1 MMELSPILEQR
12 LHDLT
17 KAFLNENANIN
28 LSALRTE
35 DACWHGNILDSL
47 ALADAVAAKKIP
59 APHML
64 MDIGTGGGF
73 PLLPLAIV
81 YPEATC
87 IGLDSIG
94 KKMKA
99 IERIADK
106 LKIKNTKC
114 IAERSENI
122 ALKPAHREKYDTV
135 TARAVAPL
143 NILLEYTTPFVRIGG
158 HVVLWKSMHI
168 DEELAA
174 ATNAASMLGCILSDQ
189 YTYDLGGDWG
199 TRQLLI
205 YSKQEKTPKMYP
217 RQVGEAKVK
226 PL

>member
-1 MMELSPILEQR
+1 MMIDADLKHR
-12 LHDLT
+12 LQDLV

-47 ALADAVAAKKIP
+47 ALADAVEAKLIP
-59 APHML
+59 PPHML

-73 PLLPLAIV
+73 PLLPLAML
-81 YPEATC
+81 YPDATC
-87 IGLDSIG
+87 TGVDSIG
-94 KKMKA
+94 KKVLA
-99 IERIADK
+99 VGRIVAK
-106 LKIKNTKC
+106 CNVKNARV
-114 IAERSENI
+114 IAERSES
-122 ALKPAHREKYDTV
+122 LVRTPAHREKYDTV

-143 NILLEYTTPFVRIGG
+143 NILLEYTTPFARIGG
-158 HVVLWKSMHI
+158 HVVLWKSLQI

-174 ATNAASMLGCILSDQ
+174 ATNAATVLGCTLADRF
-189 YTYDLGGDWG
+189 TYDLGGDWG

-205 YSKQEKTPKMYP
+205 YRKVSKTPKIYP
-217 RQVGEAKVK
+217 RAVGEAKAK